1 MLGRNLISLTS
12 MIFCFL
18 RASFFFFCSSYLYL
32 PKSRILQTGGSA
44 VGAISTRS
52 RPASEA
58 MVSASLRPTTPT
70 MLPRSSTRRTRITPI
85 SSLIRGPSRVGVKF
99 RGGLAIYTL
108 LSWVNRSDHDRV
120 GPKGR
125 RRNRRFFLQS
135 SNGFAERKD
144 FLRLAA
150 EPSQCNRPV
159 NRFASPDDQQNRHLG
174 KAVRAYLVA
183 DLLVAAVENAPEPG
197 SLAFPHHVL
206 AVTGRFFSNRGD
218 DDLHRCQPQG
228 KAAGIVLDQDAD
240 EALERAEDC
249 SVQHRGAVRGAILA
263 NIARLEPL
271 RQDKVELQGAAL
283 PVPAERVAQN
293 ELELGAIKGP
303 LPRIERV
310 GQARRLDRIAE
321 PSLGAVPDL
330 VRAGAHRR

>member
-1 MLGRNLISLTS
+1 MLGRSLISLTS

-144 FLRLAA
+144 FLLLAA
-150 EPSQCNRPV
+150 ESPHRHRSDNCFTPS
-159 NRFASPDDQQNRHLG
+159 DDQQNRHLG
-174 KAVRAYLVA
+174 KAVLADLVA
-183 DLLVAAVENAPEPG
+183 DLLVAGVERAPQPG
-197 SLAFPHHVL
+197 GLAFRQYFACIIRRL
-206 AVTGRFFSNRGD
+206 LGNRSD
-218 DDLHRCQPQG
+218 DDLHERQP
-228 KAAGIVLDQDAD
+228 
-240 EALERAEDC
+240 
-249 SVQHRGAVRGAILA
+249 
-263 NIARLEPL
+263 
-271 RQDKVELQGAAL
+271 
-283 PVPAERVAQN
+283 
-293 ELELGAIKGP
+293 
-303 LPRIERV
+303 
-310 GQARRLDRIAE
+310 
-321 PSLGAVPDL
+321 
-330 VRAGAHRR
+330 